1 MTSLVSV
8 SLESGILVLD
18 KTLIRIALEGEE
30 AEEQGQKGTQATP
43 REPNLSSP
51 GKLQIGSWVKVKMA
65 WLNYTTIIWYSLI

>member
-1 MTSLVSV
+1 MPHSYDKLFFPLTLNRMTSLVSV

-51 GKLQIGSWVKVKMA
+51 GKLQIGS
-65 WLNYTTIIWYSLI
+65 